1 MNTVA
6 SNRSASHSRRQF
18 LKTTVIAT
26 GGLLGSGLIVG
37 CAVMPGKSA
46 GAAMLPSAT
55 APGVMPNAWVKI
67 GADNTVSIICARS
80 EMGQG
85 VFTSLPMLVA
95 EELEVS
101 MDKIRVE
108 MAPAREPYINTMLGG
123 QLTGGSTSVPEAF
136 GPLRAAGAQA
146 RMMLIAAAAQQWNV
160 DAAACRAENAMVI
173 GPAGQTATYGS
184 LAEAASKLEAPKTP
198 VLKDAS
204 AFKIIGKPLKRL
216 DTPAKVDG
224 SAEFGMDVKLPGMLY
239 AALAQCPVI
248 GGKPT
253 GFDATRAKTMPGV
266 KHVVQISDGVA
277 VVADTYWHARKALE
291 TVNVKWDEGA
301 GKALSS
307 ASIAAGLKTASTKPG
322 ALIKKVGDVDAGMKA
337 AARKIEATYELP
349 FLSHSPME
357 PMNFTA
363 DVRKDSV
370 LLYGPTQFQQL
381 AVGMA
386 AAVAGVKPEQV
397 TIRTTFLGGG
407 FGRRI
412 DVDFIVQVV
421 EISKAVGAPVKLI
434 WSREDDMK
442 HDFYRPIALHNM
454 SAGLDA
460 KGMPTAI
467 KFQVTSPSVTAR
479 LFSVFV
485 KDGIDPFMTEAAV
498 VPYAI
503 PNQLAEAVIHDT
515 GLRVGYWR
523 SVSHALNA
531 FANESFID
539 ELATAAG
546 KDPLEYRRTLLAQS
560 PQHLKVLNIAA
571 QQSGWGTALPAGRS
585 RGVAVMEGYGT
596 YLALV
601 SEISVTGGEIQ
612 VHKVTVAADLGTMV
626 NPNIVE
632 QQIESSVIFGLSAA
646 LFGEITLKDGV
657 VEQNNFNDYPVVRMN
672 QSPAINITLVPS
684 GGKPGGIGEPVTA
697 MIGPAVANA
706 VFAGTGKR
714 LRKLPLRLA

>member
-6 SNRSASHSRRQF
+6 SNHSRRQF

-37 CAVMPGKSA
+37 CAVMPGSGAK
-46 GAAMLPSAT
+46 AAMMPSAT

-101 MDKIRVE
+101 MDMIRVE

-136 GPLRAAGAQA
+136 EPLRAAGAQA
-146 RMMLIAAAAQQWNV
+146 RMMLIAAAAQEWKV
-160 DAAACRAENAMVI
+160 DASACRAENAMVI

-198 VLKDAS
+198 KLKDAS
-204 AFKIIGKPLKRL
+204 AFKIIGKPVKRL

-253 GFDATRAKTMPGV
+253 GFDATRAKAMPGV

-301 GKALSS
+301 GKSLSS
-307 ASIAAGLKTASTKPG
+307 ASIGAGLKAASAKPG

-381 AVGMA
+381 AVGTA
-386 AAVAGVKPEQV
+386 AAIAGVKPEQV

-412 DVDFIVQVV
+412 DVDFIAQVV
-421 EISKAVGAPVKLI
+421 EISKAVGVPVKLI

-442 HDFYRPIALHNM
+442 HDFYRPIALTEM

-460 KGMPTAI
+460 QGMPTAL
-467 KFQVTSPSVTAR
+467 KFHLTSPSVTSR

-485 KDGIDPFMTEAAV
+485 KDGIDPFMTEASV

-503 PNQLAEAVIHDT
+503 PNQLADVVIHDT

-539 ELATAAG
+539 ELAAAAG
-546 KDPLEYRRTLLAQS
+546 KDPLEYRRTLLAKE
-560 PQHLKVLNIAA
+560 PRHLNVLNIAA
-571 QQSGWGTALPAGRS
+571 QKSGWGTALPAGRS
-585 RGVAVMEGYGT
+585 RGVAVMDGYGT

-646 LFGEITLKDGV
+646 LFGEITLKNGV
-657 VEQNNFNDYPVVRMN
+657 VEQNNFNDYPIVRMN

-706 VFAGTGKR
+706 VFASTGKR
-714 LRKLPLRLA
+714 LRKLPLRMA